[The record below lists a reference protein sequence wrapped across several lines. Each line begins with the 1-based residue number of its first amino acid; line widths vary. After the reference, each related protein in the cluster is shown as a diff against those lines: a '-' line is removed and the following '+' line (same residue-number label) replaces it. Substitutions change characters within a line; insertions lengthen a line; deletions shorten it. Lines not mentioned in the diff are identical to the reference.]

1 LQIFRS
7 GHALTKHLTLVLLFG
22 VYDHIADY
30 PDEGGDLWRCVSD
43 IIIVRFVILKNSW
56 PGEIVDTCE

>member
-1 LQIFRS
+1 MI
-7 GHALTKHLTLVLLFG
+7 TV
-22 VYDHIADY
+22 ADY

-56 PGEIVDTCE
+56 ALAGEIVDTCE